1 MMDRRDFL
9 ARGLGGL
16 GALSL
21 AAGADAASLF
31 DPLAGLEPIR
41 ATPDRI
47 FRITVCLRPFRAPG
61 RASRSK
67 RWGASGSSIIMAMA
81 AAAGHCPGD
90 RPRLRSAWRWRRG

>member
-31 DPLAGLEPIR
+31 DPLAGLEPM
-41 ATPDRI
+41 T
-47 FRITVCLRPFRAPG
+47 
-61 RASRSK
+61 
-67 RWGASGSSIIMAMA
+67 MA
-81 AAAGHCPGD
+81 A
-90 RPRLRSAWRWRRG
+90 